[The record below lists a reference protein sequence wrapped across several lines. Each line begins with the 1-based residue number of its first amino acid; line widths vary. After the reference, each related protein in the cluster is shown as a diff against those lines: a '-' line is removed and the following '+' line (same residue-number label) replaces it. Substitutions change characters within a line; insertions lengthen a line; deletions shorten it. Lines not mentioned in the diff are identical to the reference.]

1 MAVGQTEPPAGID
14 DPFVSIEWIRDVGPE
29 GYICVCRCIFEK
41 DDATTSNLAIV
52 INNMRNKLDEIFM
65 MGDFNSYISCKYICV
80 AVVRMCILYYLSI
93 YSINIYIY
101 VF

>member
-93 YSINIYIY
+93 YSII
-101 VF
+101 